1 MQRLAGSGS
10 GGQGLVRMTLFST
23 RPCIEKNCTIRIIGQ
38 YSTIITYCL
47 ICLHSGPENLKESR
61 PKKLVKSNK
70 SISRKKIFLT
80 KIHFLQ
86 FQKWPKINF

>member
-38 YSTIITYCL
+38 YSTIVHYYLFSYLPTQWAR
-47 ICLHSGPENLKESR
+47 KFKR
-61 PKKLVKSNK
+61 VQAKKTREIK
-70 SISRKKIFLT
+70 
-80 KIHFLQ
+80 
-86 FQKWPKINF
+86 